1 MPLQLRNIFS
11 LSVVDRWSVFRAEA
25 TIRQANA
32 LDEIDVRVQARKL
45 LGGCGDNNLQHLTI
59 SLAVCLCWIPIFA
72 ILSLCKHGRRRFHS
86 YQEKKGWIAP
96 DPEMQHHRPQ
106 PMMPQL
112 RIPERVAARLR
123 GREPPSGFGGP
134 GSGSVAGLG
143 CGSRSTM
150 SASTG
155 IRSGDPKVYDSN
167 SHSSRHSRGSRGSC
181 TRSNAITRGRRGI
194 AQRPPILAALA
205 GGEDWKPIATTGEF
219 SSEERMKMP
228 PEWKGKMPERTTD
241 PLPVWHYPTSE
252 DWKELHSAARSSTSE
267 KR

>member
-1 MPLQLRNIFS
+1 LPLYLPGMS
-11 LSVVDRWSVFRAEA
+11 LGSA
-25 TIRQANA
+25 TNPTLTI
-32 LDEIDVRVQARKL
+32 V
-45 LGGCGDNNLQHLTI
+45 TI
-59 SLAVCLCWIPIFA
+59 SLVVCLCWIPIFA

-112 RIPERVAARLR
+112 RIPERVAARIR
-123 GREPPSGFGGP
+123 EREPVAGFGGP
-134 GSGSVAGLG
+134 GSGSVSGLAY
-143 CGSRSTM
+143 GSRSTM
-150 SASTG
+150 GASIG
-155 IRSGDPKVYDSN
+155 IKTGDPRVYDSN

-181 TRSNAITRGRRGI
+181 TRSNAIARGRRGN
-194 AQRPPILAALA
+194 AQRPSLLAALA
-205 GGEDWKPIATTGEF
+205 GNEDWKPIATKGDA
-219 SSEERMKMP
+219 SSEERLKMP

-252 DWKELHSAARSSTSE
+252 DWKELHSAGRSSTSE